1 MGLFGHGGGL
11 SKAWNET
18 KNAAK
23 KTFNYAEDVVTQ
35 GFKDVVVNPLRA
47 TGHVLQAGYYAA
59 GGDWHKAGYALDK
72 SAKEFTSAAVGAS
85 TFHLLPGLSRAAG
98 DAAEIAS
105 ALVRGDI
112 NRSEQNLE
120 NALGHDIDNS
130 EARAYNKAVL
140 EATLAAERQ
149 EAKRA
154 EEMAD
159 NQRRASLYA
168 LRRQVGAVNVG
179 VRSSV
184 FGGGSGD
191 KEKTATGVV
200 LG

>member
-1 MGLFGHGGGL
+1 MGKWYKPKTWVDAGKKAYNYAKDTAEKSFQYSVVNPFKAGGHLLQAGGYAVQGKFEKAEHKLDKAAGEFTSSVFNDITGGFVPGVSEKAGQAASAATAYGL
-11 SKAWNET
+11 MNWKRGT
-18 KNAAK
+18 G
-23 KTFNYAEDVVTQ
+23 YAEDLT
-35 GFKDVVVNPLRA
+35 
-47 TGHVLQAGYYAA
+47 
-59 GGDWHKAGYALDK
+59 
-72 SAKEFTSAAVGAS
+72 
-85 TFHLLPGLSRAAG
+85 
-98 DAAEIAS
+98 
-105 ALVRGDI
+105 
-112 NRSEQNLE
+112 
-120 NALGHDIDNS
+120 GHDIDNS
-130 EARAYNKAVL
+130 EARAYNKAVM
-140 EATLAAERQ
+140 EATLEAERQ
-149 EAKRA
+149 EAQRA